1 MNRRGEYK
9 IRPYEKIH
17 TNWYEIMATLNE
29 ILKEALS
36 LKPAQ
41 KAELIDKLLSSL
53 DMTDKEIDELWAKE
67 AEDRIDAYEQGQ
79 IKAVTLEKVLEKY
92 K

>member
-1 MNRRGEYK
+1 MAAPNK
-9 IRPYEKIH
+9 ILE
-17 TNWYEIMATLNE
+17 
-29 ILKEALS
+29 EALT

-53 DMTDKEIDELWAKE
+53 DKPDREIDDLWAKE
-67 AEDRIDAYEQGQ
+67 AESRIDAYEQGK
-79 IKAVTLEKVLEKY
+79 IKAITLEKVLEKY

>member
-1 MNRRGEYK
+1 
-9 IRPYEKIH
+9 
-17 TNWYEIMATLNE
+17 MAAINE
-29 ILKEALS
+29 ILKEALT

-53 DMTDKEIDELWAKE
+53 DMPDKEIDELWAQE

>member
-1 MNRRGEYK
+1 
-9 IRPYEKIH
+9 
-17 TNWYEIMATLNE
+17 MAALNE

-41 KAELIDKLLSSL
+41 KAELIDKLLASL
-53 DMTDKEIDELWAKE
+53 DISDQEIDKLWAQE
-67 AEDRIDAYEQGQ
+67 AEERLEAYEQGK

>member
-1 MNRRGEYK
+1 MSTFMKRRELKMAAPDK
-9 IRPYEKIH
+9 ILE
-17 TNWYEIMATLNE
+17 
-29 ILKEALS
+29 EALT

-53 DMTDKEIDELWAKE
+53 DKPDREIDDLWAKE
-67 AEDRIDAYEQGQ
+67 AESRIDAYEQGK
-79 IKAVTLEKVLEKY
+79 IKAITLEKVLEKY

>member
-1 MNRRGEYK
+1 
-9 IRPYEKIH
+9 
-17 TNWYEIMATLNE
+17 MAPMQE

-41 KAELIDKLLSSL
+41 KAELIDKLLASL
-53 DMTDKEIDELWAKE
+53 DMPDQEMDKLWAQE
-67 AEDRIDAYEQGQ
+67 AEDRLEAFEQGK

>member
-1 MNRRGEYK
+1 
-9 IRPYEKIH
+9 
-17 TNWYEIMATLNE
+17 MAPMQE

-41 KAELIDKLLSSL
+41 EAELIDKLLASL
-53 DMTDKEIDELWAKE
+53 DMPDQEMDKLWAQE
-67 AEDRIDAYEQGQ
+67 AEDRLEAFEQGK